1 MINCLYV
8 PENTTTYSFIY
19 NTALSYDKSDLKTC
33 LILPTERNVRYM
45 ANCGFKYIEP
55 YTISSI
61 FEMVIKTDKKIMPA
75 ELRPFYLKKAIAKL
89 TKEEITAVFKSDNEE
104 FLSSFIPFIQ
114 NVNNIFSFYRELFAE
129 MVDIKSLVK
138 AGKYSDYE
146 NQINILNHLWNI
158 YTDLIHKE
166 GFIDKYETYIDIK
179 LNNLFIERYDKYIF
193 LISGFLAKY
202 EMKIIKMISEIKDVT
217 VIFNYAGKRQN
228 QHKEYESY
236 FETDNLIDK
245 NLPVFSKDNMQFY
258 SCSSNISQIDLI
270 TKKAFELN
278 IKNNIPFNRM
288 AVIMPDTSCKTYFI
302 QLDYYNLFDIS
313 DGRDINAFSFYNLI
327 NNALNTLSLI
337 NNNLIDIKAVI
348 NMISDEVMQK
358 NEDVKSLYIKLNKML
373 DNNKLYLET
382 DKFFNE
388 PFIKEYL
395 SDFFKSTKTGTIS
408 EFINVYKNLLYKF
421 LEFFI
426 LEQDIIKTT
435 ILHLDK
441 LEITY
446 NNINDILSFDEASY
460 IIMNE
465 VNKLTVDLP
474 KKEIA
479 VTGILES
486 RNTDYDILFIPYMT
500 EELFPPKSPKDL
512 FINTE
517 IRMQLNLPTFIDREN
532 LMKNYLYQLMSNA
545 KLNII
550 SYSDNNSA
558 SRRSSFLEELS
569 VKYNIKELKYAPNVI
584 SLIQDK
590 IYHYPKDEPLYVEK
604 NDKIITHLKEFKYSA
619 SNLNIYNAC
628 SFKFYLKYILKIDE
642 KTEPAISLDNQ
653 IFGIVIHSVFKNLFD
668 RKISALDKNYLQEF
682 QKEYLN
688 QIQQYDAFKYSSVE
702 QFISSI
708 IYNNLPKIAAAETM
722 HAKEGFV
729 ETNREYN
736 INIKFNKFNITGY
749 IDKIETYKQDIFVT
763 DYKYKDMKKIKPVL
777 NNDFKKVEDIQLPIY
792 AMLIKSEMKKMPA
805 DLFYFS
811 LKEDFKYI
819 SGFDTSFYDDFKE
832 YLKGVLNEIVD
843 INTPFKQT
851 EETKTCDFCQYA
863 AVCGRENGFFSK

>member
-1 MINCLYV
+1 
-8 PENTTTYSFIY
+8 
-19 NTALSYDKSDLKTC
+19 
-33 LILPTERNVRYM
+33 
-45 ANCGFKYIEP
+45 
-55 YTISSI
+55 
-61 FEMVIKTDKKIMPA
+61 
-75 ELRPFYLKKAIAKL
+75 
-89 TKEEITAVFKSDNEE
+89 
-104 FLSSFIPFIQ
+104 
-114 NVNNIFSFYRELFAE
+114 
-129 MVDIKSLVK
+129 
-138 AGKYSDYE
+138 
-146 NQINILNHLWNI
+146 
-158 YTDLIHKE
+158 
-166 GFIDKYETYIDIK
+166 
-179 LNNLFIERYDKYIF
+179 
-193 LISGFLAKY
+193 
-202 EMKIIKMISEIKDVT
+202 
-217 VIFNYAGKRQN
+217 
-228 QHKEYESY
+228 
-236 FETDNLIDK
+236 
-245 NLPVFSKDNMQFY
+245 
-258 SCSSNISQIDLI
+258 
-270 TKKAFELN
+270 
-278 IKNNIPFNRM
+278 
-288 AVIMPDTSCKTYFI
+288 
-302 QLDYYNLFDIS
+302 
-313 DGRDINAFSFYNLI
+313 
-327 NNALNTLSLI
+327 
-337 NNNLIDIKAVI
+337 
-348 NMISDEVMQK
+348 
-358 NEDVKSLYIKLNKML
+358 
-373 DNNKLYLET
+373 
-382 DKFFNE
+382 
-388 PFIKEYL
+388 
-395 SDFFKSTKTGTIS
+395 
-408 EFINVYKNLLYKF
+408 
-421 LEFFI
+421 
-426 LEQDIIKTT
+426 
-435 ILHLDK
+435 
-441 LEITY
+441 
-446 NNINDILSFDEASY
+446 
-460 IIMNE
+460 MNE

-486 RNTDYDILFIPYMT
+486 RNTDYDVLFIPYMT

-545 KLNII
+545 KINII

-642 KTEPAISLDNQ
+642 KTEPATSLDNQ

-668 RKISALDKNYLQEF
+668 RNISALDKNYLQEF